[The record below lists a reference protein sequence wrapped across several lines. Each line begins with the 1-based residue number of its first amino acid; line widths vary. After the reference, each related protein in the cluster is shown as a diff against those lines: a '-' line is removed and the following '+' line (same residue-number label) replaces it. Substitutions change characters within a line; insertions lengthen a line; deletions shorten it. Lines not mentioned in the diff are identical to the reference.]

1 MADAARQETAP
12 DLAVAEDKVLVLTPV
27 KDATSYLDRYFELLA
42 QLDYPPPLLSLGL
55 LEGDSRDRTYEC
67 LAALLPTLRER
78 YARVTLWKKDYG
90 FHMPEGAARWA
101 PAFQIPRRKILARA
115 RNQLLFRALT
125 DEAWVLW
132 LDVDVTGYPSD
143 LLRAL
148 IATGRDIVHPHCVR
162 RHGGPTF
169 DCNAWR
175 DRGRVHMDQLR
186 GGPDLVRLDTVGG
199 SVLLVRADLHRDGL
213 IFPPFLYGRANP
225 LVRRP
230 GPWGEPN
237 AGEIETEGF
246 GLMAADMG
254 HQCWGMPNL
263 EVLHSDT

>member
-1 MADAARQETAP
+1 MANEAEQDKAP
-12 DLAVAEDKVLVLTPV
+12 RPPFTDDKVLVLTPV
-27 KDATSYLDRYFELLA
+27 KDATLYLDRYFELLA
-42 QLDYPPPLLSLGL
+42 QLDYPPGLLSLGL
-55 LEGDSRDRTYEC
+55 LEGDSQDGTYET
-67 LAALLPTLRER
+67 LAALLPALRER

-90 FHMPEGAARWA
+90 FRIPQGISRWA
-101 PAFQIPRRKILARA
+101 PAFQIPRRKVLARA
-115 RNQLLFRALT
+115 RNHLLSRALG

-132 LDVDVTGYPSD
+132 IDVDVTSYPSD

-148 IATGRDIVHPHCVR
+148 IATGRDIVHPHCVTK
-162 RHGGPTF
+162 HGGPTF
-169 DCNAWR
+169 DRNAWR
-175 DRGRVHMDQLR
+175 DYGRVHMDQLR

-213 IFPPFLYGRANP
+213 IFPPFLYGRSNP
-225 LVRRP
+225 AVRRP
-230 GPWGEPN
+230 GPWGERN

-263 EVLHSDT
+263 EVLHAEG